1 MNAPDPHDEPS
12 AGSSQSRLILMTVF
26 LAYMGQMMLNPI
38 IAPLSRSMGLQEW
51 HIGATVS
58 LSAVTLAS
66 LSQFWGRRSQ
76 RSGVRSVLVAS
87 MTVGALALAS
97 FAGLAWL
104 GVRGAWTGTGL
115 ALGVVLTRGV
125 LYGGGISAILPT
137 AQTYFVTRARSEDE
151 RVRLLGATGAAQ
163 GLATILGAVLGGSLA
178 AVGGLLLPVTVMP
191 LLMVCAIAVVLIAL
205 KPQRPT
211 ALIERPATIP
221 CTDPRVLPF
230 LIAGFIMFLSFSALQ
245 TLLGFAV
252 QDRFGLSDSATA
264 GLSSAAMVA
273 MSVSMV
279 LTQAVAVPR
288 LGWDSRRLLRTGLMV
303 MVAAMA
309 CLLPTA
315 SYVLVMA
322 GCVLTGVGMGMAV
335 PGYNTGPTL
344 EMSKKEQGSVA
355 GLINATN
362 GLTYAIA
369 PIASTALYGWN
380 ATAPF
385 VGILA
390 LMGAAAVFSL
400 LHPRL
405 RARRPAPEA
414 AEQAG

>member
-1 MNAPDPHDEPS
+1 
-12 AGSSQSRLILMTVF
+12 
-26 LAYMGQMMLNPI
+26 
-38 IAPLSRSMGLQEW
+38 
-51 HIGATVS
+51 
-58 LSAVTLAS
+58 
-66 LSQFWGRRSQ
+66 
-76 RSGVRSVLVAS
+76 
-87 MTVGALALAS
+87 
-97 FAGLAWL
+97 
-104 GVRGAWTGTGL
+104 
-115 ALGVVLTRGV
+115 
-125 LYGGGISAILPT
+125 
-137 AQTYFVTRARSEDE
+137 
-151 RVRLLGATGAAQ
+151 
-163 GLATILGAVLGGSLA
+163 
-178 AVGGLLLPVTVMP
+178 
-191 LLMVCAIAVVLIAL
+191 
-205 KPQRPT
+205 
-211 ALIERPATIP
+211 
-221 CTDPRVLPF
+221 
-230 LIAGFIMFLSFSALQ
+230 
-245 TLLGFAV
+245 
-252 QDRFGLSDSATA
+252 
-264 GLSSAAMVA
+264 
-273 MSVSMV
+273 
-279 LTQAVAVPR
+279 
-288 LGWDSRRLLRTGLMV
+288 

-344 EMSKKEQGSVA
+344 EMSKEEQRSVA
-355 GLINATN
+355 GLINTTN